1 MLKVLHVIPSIAAR
15 YGGPSQAIRFMCKAL
30 ASQDGVHVELATTD
44 ADGAGRNCAPTEVPG
59 EFPVHVF
66 HRTFSERWKYSR
78 DLAVWLR
85 QHVAEFDLVHIHG
98 LWNHAAC
105 AAAHAARRAGV
116 PYIIRPAGMLSE
128 YSLGH
133 RALIKRLSWTLV
145 EKAIVSGASA
155 FHATTQAEADDIR
168 AVWPA
173 ARTFVVANGV
183 DDAAFFVPID
193 RETVRQKL
201 FADRPARP
209 IVLFLS
215 RLHPKKGV
223 VDLLLPAF
231 AALTNRP
238 LLLLAGGPDD
248 HDPGYAKQVET
259 KVTELAV
266 SDDVVVLGTVN
277 GQDRWSL
284 IDAADVF
291 VLPSHSE
298 NFGIVVAEAMARGC
312 PVIVTDQVQ
321 IQKDVQD
328 ANAGMVVSCS
338 ANSVSLAIHDLLAN
352 KQTRERLGLQGR
364 EHALRKFQWA
374 SIGGQLASM
383 YRLIVSKDSL

>member
-30 ASQDGVHVELATTD
+30 ASHDGVHVELATTD
-44 ADGAGRNCAPTEVPG
+44 ADGARRNCAPTEVPG

-78 DLAVWLR
+78 DLVVWLR
-85 QHVAEFDLVHIHG
+85 KHVAEFDLLHIHG
-98 LWNHAAC
+98 LWNHAAY
-105 AAAHAARRAGV
+105 AAAHAARTAGV
-116 PYIIRPAGMLSE
+116 PYIVRPAGMLSK

-133 RALIKRLSWTLV
+133 RAWMKRLSWAFA

-155 FHATTQAEADDIR
+155 FHATTQAEADDVKS
-168 AVWPA
+168 VWSA
-173 ARTFVVANGV
+173 ARTFVVPNGV
-183 DDAAFFVPID
+183 DDAAFSIPID

-201 FADRPARP
+201 FADRPPRP

-231 AALTNRP
+231 AALSNRP
-238 LLLLAGGPDD
+238 LLVLAGGPDD
-248 HDPGYAKQVET
+248 HDPAYARQVEAS
-259 KVTELAV
+259 VAELALN
-266 SDDVVVLGTVN
+266 DDVVVWGAVS

-312 PVIVTDQVQ
+312 PVIVTDGVQ
-321 IQKDVQD
+321 
-328 ANAGMVVSCS
+328 
-338 ANSVSLAIHDLLAN
+338 LHDLVSSARAGFVVARDAAAL
-352 KQTRERLGLQGR
+352 
-364 EHALRKFQWA
+364 EHAICEFFREENLWPELRRNAREAADVGFQWPSVA
-374 SIGGQLASM
+374 GQLVRM
-383 YRLIVSKDSL
+383 YMKILGHRD

>member
-30 ASQDGVHVELATTD
+30 ASHDGVHVELATTD
-44 ADGAGRNCAPTEVPG
+44 ADGARRNCAPTEVPG

-78 DLAVWLR
+78 DLVVWLR
-85 QHVAEFDLVHIHG
+85 KHVAEFDLLHIHG
-98 LWNHAAC
+98 LWNHAAY
-105 AAAHAARRAGV
+105 AAAHAARTAGV
-116 PYIIRPAGMLSE
+116 PYIVRPAGMLSK

-133 RALIKRLSWTLV
+133 RAWMKRLSWAFA

-259 KVTELAV
+259 KVTELALN
-266 SDDVVVLGTVN
+266 DDVVVWGAVR

-284 IDAADVF
+284 IDVADVF

-321 IQKDVQD
+321 IQNEVQD
-328 ANAGMVVSCS
+328 AKAGIVVPCS
-338 ANSVSLAIHDLLAN
+338 VSAVSLAIQDLLVD
-352 KQTRERLGLQGR
+352 KQCRELLGHQGR
-364 EHALRKFQWA
+364 NHAIRRFQWA
-374 SIGGQLASM
+374 SIGGQLASL
-383 YRLIVSKDSL
+383 YRLIANKVSL